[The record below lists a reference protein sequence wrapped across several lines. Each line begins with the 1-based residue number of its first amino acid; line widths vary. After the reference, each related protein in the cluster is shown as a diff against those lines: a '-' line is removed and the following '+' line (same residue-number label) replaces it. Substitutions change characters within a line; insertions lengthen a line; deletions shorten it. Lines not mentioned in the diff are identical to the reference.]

1 MVFAGRIETSN
12 KQNNLIAKAFLEP
25 IGFDTCTCVL
35 VQVYGGGKASPPTQ
49 PTICNMLNKTSL
61 RNFLGE
67 LPLAAE
73 LDYALRHAWRNRAR
87 KDHYNLSRLS
97 KSLPLAVEQA
107 RPFAQKAAAGKKILF
122 FATLHYWIEQAA
134 YISLTLAGL
143 GHKVTLMTL
152 PYSEW
157 HKEMDKLTQKQRGLH
172 TRDALSS
179 LTPLVE
185 HASFLDPSTDRS
197 GRRLKPASV
206 LPAALQSDIEEIS
219 LWDAQYTLMREEVD
233 MNNASDR
240 ALYDLRIKR
249 NTFAALAALEWMQTN
264 KPDVVLIPNGLI
276 LEMGIVFRVARYLNI
291 PAMTFEFN
299 DQREQIW
306 LAQNSSI
313 MRQDTD
319 YLVEARC
326 KLPMT
331 DAMYERLA
339 DLENARRGARVW
351 GKSKRVW
358 QYVSSQGAI
367 ETRKALGLDDRP
379 VVLLAANVLGDSLT
393 LGRNIFAESM
403 SEWITRTV
411 QFFASRPD
419 VQFVIRIHP
428 GETIVPKAKSMA
440 TVVREALSEI
450 PEHIHVIAATDK
462 INTYDLIEVAD
473 LGLAYTTTVGMETA
487 MNGIPVICCG
497 QTHYRG
503 RGFTIDPN
511 TWDEYFAALERVLSD
526 LPAHRLND
534 EQVAK
539 AWNYAYR
546 FFFEYPRP
554 FPWRLMNFWDDLEV
568 WPLDKVLSEEG
579 MMQFGDTF
587 KFLVGEP
594 FTWK

>member
-1 MVFAGRIETSN
+1 
-12 KQNNLIAKAFLEP
+12 
-25 IGFDTCTCVL
+25 
-35 VQVYGGGKASPPTQ
+35 
-49 PTICNMLNKTSL
+49 MLNKTSL

-73 LDYALRHAWRNRAR
+73 LDYTLRQKNRAR
-87 KDHYNLSRLS
+87 KDHFNLSRLK
-97 KSLPLAVEQA
+97 KSLPHAVESIK
-107 RPFAQKAAAGKKILF
+107 PILQNSIRNTQYEVKNVLL

-134 YISLTLAGL
+134 YISLALAGL

-172 TRDALSS
+172 TRDALF
-179 LTPLVE
+179 PLSTFVD
-185 HASFLDPSTDRS
+185 HISMLDLRPSTFD
-197 GRRLKPASV
+197 
-206 LPAALQSDIEEIS
+206 LPSALQSDIAEIS

-233 MNNASDR
+233 MSEAKDK
-240 ALYDLRIKR
+240 ALYNLRVKR
-249 NTFAALAALEWMQTN
+249 NTFAALAALEWMQVN

-276 LEMGIVFRVARYLNI
+276 LEMGIVFRVAKYLNI
-291 PAMTFEFN
+291 PAVTFEFN

-306 LAQNSSI
+306 LAQNTSI

-331 DAMYERLA
+331 DEMYERLA

-351 GKSKRVW
+351 GKSKRLW
-358 QYVSSQGAI
+358 QYVSSQGAE

-403 SEWITRTV
+403 SEWITKTV
-411 QFFASRPD
+411 QYFAKRTD
-419 VQFVIRIHP
+419 VQLVVRVHP
-428 GETIVPKAKSMA
+428 GEKIVPQAKSMA
-440 TVVREALSEI
+440 TVVREAL
-450 PEHIHVIAATDK
+450 PELPSHIHVIGALDN
-462 INTYDLIEVAD
+462 INTYDLIEIAG
-473 LGLAYTTTVGMETA
+473 LGLAYTTTVGVETA
-487 MNGIPVICCG
+487 MNGIPVISCG
-497 QTHYRG
+497 ETHYRG
-503 RGFTIDPN
+503 RGFTLDVN
-511 TWDEYFAALERVLSD
+511 TWDEYFSTLERTLSNVS
-526 LPAHRLND
+526 AHRLTD
-534 EQVAK
+534 EQTAK

-568 WPLDKVLSEEG
+568 WSLEKVLSDEG
-579 MMQFGDTF
+579 MSHFEDTF
-587 KFLVGEP
+587 RFLVGEP

>member
-1 MVFAGRIETSN
+1 
-12 KQNNLIAKAFLEP
+12 
-25 IGFDTCTCVL
+25 
-35 VQVYGGGKASPPTQ
+35 
-49 PTICNMLNKTSL
+49 MLNKISL

-73 LDYALRHAWRNRAR
+73 LDYLLRQKNRAR
-87 KDHYNLSRLS
+87 KDHFNLSKLQN
-97 KSLPLAVEQA
+97 SLPQTVAQVQ
-107 RPFAQKAAAGKKILF
+107 PFIENVVPGKNILF

-143 GHKVTLMTL
+143 GHQVTLLTL

-157 HKEMDKLTQKQRGLH
+157 HKEMDKLTQRQRTLH
-172 TRDALSS
+172 TRDALS
-179 LTPLVE
+179 PLSSFVQ
-185 HASFLDPSTDRS
+185 HLSFLD
-197 GRRLKPASV
+197 LKPTSV
-206 LPAALQSDIEEIS
+206 LPAAVQADVEEVS

-233 MNNASDR
+233 MSSAKDR

-249 NTFAALAALEWMQTN
+249 NTFAALAALEWMQTH

-306 LAQNSSI
+306 LAQNTSI

-326 KLPMT
+326 NLPMT

-351 GKSKRVW
+351 GKSKRLW
-358 QYVSSQGAI
+358 QYISAQGA
-367 ETRKALGLDDRP
+367 EQTRKALGLDDRP

-411 QFFASRPD
+411 QYFAKRID
-419 VQFVIRIHP
+419 VQLVVRIHP
-428 GETIVPKAKSMA
+428 GEKIVPQAKSMG
-440 TVVREALSEI
+440 TVVREALPDLPS
-450 PEHIHVIAATDK
+450 HIHVIGALDNV
-462 INTYDLIEVAD
+462 NTYDLIEIAA
-473 LGLAYTTTVGMETA
+473 LGLAYTTTVGVETA
-487 MNGIPVICCG
+487 MNGIPVISCG
-497 QTHYRG
+497 DTHYRG

-511 TWDEYFAALERVLSD
+511 SWDEYFSALENVLSN
-526 LPAHRLND
+526 LSANRLT
-534 EQVAK
+534 EEPTAK

-568 WPLDKVLSEEG
+568 WPVEKVLSDEG
-579 MMQFGDTF
+579 MSQFGETF
-587 KFLVGEP
+587 KFLIGEP
-594 FTWK
+594 FTWKD

>member
-1 MVFAGRIETSN
+1 
-12 KQNNLIAKAFLEP
+12 
-25 IGFDTCTCVL
+25 
-35 VQVYGGGKASPPTQ
+35 
-49 PTICNMLNKTSL
+49 MLTKKSL

-73 LDYALRHAWRNRAR
+73 LDYALRQKSRAR
-87 KDHYNLSRLS
+87 KDHFNLSRLQ
-97 KSLPLAVEQA
+97 KSLPHAVEQIK
-107 RPFAQKAAAGKKILF
+107 PFIQHPIRNTQHAVKNVLF

-134 YISLTLAGL
+134 YISLALAGL

-157 HKEMDKLTQKQRGLH
+157 HKEKDKLTQKQRGLH

-179 LTPLVE
+179 LAPFVA
-185 HASFLDPSTDRS
+185 HASFLD
-197 GRRLKPASV
+197 LKPASA
-206 LPAALQSDIEEIS
+206 LPVSLQADVAEVS

-233 MNNASDR
+233 MTNAGDK
-240 ALYDLRIKR
+240 AIYDLRIKR
-249 NTFAALAALEWMQTN
+249 NTFAALASLEWMQAN

-276 LEMGIVFRVARYLNI
+276 LEMGILFRVARYLNI
-291 PAMTFEFN
+291 PAVTFEFN

-306 LAQNSSI
+306 LAQNTSI

-331 DAMYERLA
+331 DEMYERLA

-351 GKSKRVW
+351 GKSKRLW
-358 QYVSSQGAI
+358 QYVSSQGAE
-367 ETRKALGLDDRP
+367 ETRKVLGLDHRP

-403 SEWITRTV
+403 SEWITKTV
-411 QFFASRPD
+411 QYFARRTD
-419 VQFVIRIHP
+419 VQLVVRIHP
-428 GETIVPKAKSMA
+428 GEKIVPQAKSMG
-440 TVVREALSEI
+440 TVVREAL
-450 PEHIHVIAATDK
+450 PELPSHILVIGALDNV
-462 INTYDLIEVAD
+462 NTYDLIEIAD
-473 LGLAYTTTVGMETA
+473 LGLAYTTTVGVETA
-487 MNGIPVICCG
+487 MNGIPVISCG

-503 RGFTIDPN
+503 RGFTIDPTSWN
-511 TWDEYFAALERVLSD
+511 QYFSTLENVLSD
-526 LPAHRLND
+526 LPAHRLNE

-568 WPLDKVLSEEG
+568 WSLDKVLSDEG
-579 MMQFGDTF
+579 MSQFGDTF

-594 FTWK
+594 FTWKT

>member
-1 MVFAGRIETSN
+1 MNSV
-12 KQNNLIAKAFLEP
+12 AK
-25 IGFDTCTCVL
+25 I
-35 VQVYGGGKASPPTQ
+35 
-49 PTICNMLNKTSL
+49 MLSKTSL

-73 LDYALRHAWRNRAR
+73 LDYLLRQKNRAR
-87 KDHYNLSRLS
+87 KDHFNLSRLK
-97 KSLPLAVEQA
+97 KSLPQAVESIK
-107 RPFAQKAAAGKKILF
+107 PILQSPLRNTQYAVKNVLL

-134 YISLTLAGL
+134 YISLSLAGL
-143 GHKVTLMTL
+143 GHKVTLLTL
-152 PYSEW
+152 TYSEW

-172 TRDALSS
+172 TRDAL
-179 LTPLVE
+179 TPLSTFVP
-185 HASFLDPSTDRS
+185 HASLLD
-197 GRRLKPASV
+197 LKPAST
-206 LPAALQSDIEEIS
+206 LPPALHADIAEIS

-233 MNNASDR
+233 MSNAKDK
-240 ALYDLRIKR
+240 ALYELRIKR
-249 NTFAALAALEWMQTN
+249 NTFAALAALEWMQAN

-291 PAMTFEFN
+291 PAVTFEFN

-306 LAQNSSI
+306 LAQNTSI

-319 YLVEARC
+319 YLVEERC

-331 DAMYERLA
+331 DEMYERLA

-351 GKSKRVW
+351 GKSKRLW
-358 QYVSSQGAI
+358 QYVSSQGAE
-367 ETRKALGLDDRP
+367 ETRKALGLDNRP

-403 SEWITRTV
+403 SEWITKTV
-411 QFFASRPD
+411 QYFAKRTD
-419 VQFVIRIHP
+419 VQLVVRIHP
-428 GETIVPKAKSMA
+428 GEKIVPQVKSMG
-440 TVVREALSEI
+440 TVVREAL
-450 PEHIHVIAATDK
+450 PELPSHIHVIGALDNV
-462 INTYDLIEVAD
+462 NTYDLIEIAN
-473 LGLAYTTTVGMETA
+473 LGLAYTTTVGVETA
-487 MNGIPVICCG
+487 MNGIPVISCG

-511 TWDEYFAALERVLSD
+511 TWEEYFTALENVLSD

-534 EQVAK
+534 EQTAK

-568 WPLDKVLSEEG
+568 WSLEKVLSDEG
-579 MMQFGDTF
+579 MNHFGDTF
-587 KFLVGEP
+587 NFLVGEP

>member
-1 MVFAGRIETSN
+1 MN
-12 KQNNLIAKAFLEP
+12 KSA
-25 IGFDTCTCVL
+25 
-35 VQVYGGGKASPPTQ
+35 
-49 PTICNMLNKTSL
+49 L

-73 LDYALRHAWRNRAR
+73 LDYALRHKNRAR
-87 KDHYNLSRLS
+87 KDHYDLSRLS
-97 KSLPLAVEQA
+97 KSLPHVIEQVK
-107 RPFAQKAAAGKKILF
+107 PFAQKATAGKKILF

-134 YISLTLAGL
+134 YISLALAGL

-179 LTPLVE
+179 LNPLLE
-185 HASFLDPSTDRS
+185 HVSFLE
-197 GRRLKPASV
+197 LKPAPV
-206 LPAALQSDIEEIS
+206 LPASLKSDVEEIS
-219 LWDAQYTLMREEVD
+219 FWDAQYTLMREEVD
-233 MNNASDR
+233 MNKASDR

-249 NTFAALAALEWMQTN
+249 NTFAALAALKWLETN
-264 KPDVVLIPNGLI
+264 KPDVILIPNGLI

-306 LAQNSSI
+306 LAQNTSI

-326 KLPMT
+326 SQPMT
-331 DAMYERLA
+331 EVMYERLA

-351 GKSKRVW
+351 GKSKRLW
-358 QYVSSQGAI
+358 QYVSSKGAA

-379 VVLLAANVLGDSLT
+379 VILLAANVLGDSLT

-411 QFFASRPD
+411 RFFAGRPD
-419 VQFVIRIHP
+419 VQFMIRVHP
-428 GETIVPKAKSMA
+428 GETVVPRAKSMA
-440 TVVREALSEI
+440 TVVREALSEV
-450 PEHIHVIAATDK
+450 PEHIHIIAATDK
-462 INTYDLIEVAD
+462 INTYDLIEIAD

-511 TWDEYFAALERVLSD
+511 TWDEYFAALEKFLSD
-526 LPAHRLND
+526 LPAHRLNE
-534 EQVAK
+534 EQTSR

-568 WPLDKVLSEEG
+568 WPVEKVLSEEG
-579 MMQFGDTF
+579 VSQFGDTF
-587 KFLVGEP
+587 RFLVGEP
-594 FTWK
+594 FTWPSHPLPMGEGEIT

>member
-1 MVFAGRIETSN
+1 
-12 KQNNLIAKAFLEP
+12 
-25 IGFDTCTCVL
+25 
-35 VQVYGGGKASPPTQ
+35 
-49 PTICNMLNKTSL
+49 MLNKNSL

-73 LDYALRHAWRNRAR
+73 LDYSLRQKNRAR
-87 KDHYNLSRLS
+87 KDHFNLSRLK
-97 KSLPLAVEQA
+97 KSLPQAVEQA
-107 RPFAQKAAAGKKILF
+107 KPFIQHPIRNPQYAVKNILL

-134 YISLTLAGL
+134 YISLALTGL

-179 LTPLVE
+179 LS
-185 HASFLDPSTDRS
+185 SFIPHVSLLDPSTGS
-197 GRRLKPASV
+197 GQRLRPSTFDLPPA
-206 LPAALQSDIEEIS
+206 LHADIKEIS

-233 MNNASDR
+233 MQDAKDK

-249 NTFAALAALEWMQTN
+249 NTFAALAALEWMQAN
-264 KPDVVLIPNGLI
+264 KPNVVLVPNGLI

-291 PAMTFEFN
+291 PAVTFEFN

-306 LAQNSSI
+306 LAQNTSI

-331 DAMYERLA
+331 DEMYERLA

-351 GKSKRVW
+351 GKSKRLW
-358 QYVSSQGAI
+358 QYVSSQGA
-367 ETRKALGLDDRP
+367 EATRKALGLDNRP

-403 SEWITRTV
+403 SEWITKTV
-411 QFFASRPD
+411 QYFAKRDD
-419 VQFVIRIHP
+419 VQLVVRIHP
-428 GETIVPKAKSMA
+428 GEKIVPQAKSMG
-440 TVVREALSEI
+440 TVVREAL
-450 PEHIHVIAATDK
+450 PELPSRIHVIGALDN
-462 INTYDLIEVAD
+462 INTYDLIEIAN
-473 LGLAYTTTVGMETA
+473 LGLAYTTTVGVETA
-487 MNGIPVICCG
+487 MNGIPVISCG

-511 TWDEYFAALERVLSD
+511 TWDEYFAALEDALSD

-534 EQVAK
+534 QQTAR

-568 WPLDKVLSEEG
+568 WSLEKVLSDEG
-579 MMQFGDTF
+579 MNNFGDTF

-594 FTWK
+594 FTWKT

>member
-1 MVFAGRIETSN
+1 
-12 KQNNLIAKAFLEP
+12 
-25 IGFDTCTCVL
+25 
-35 VQVYGGGKASPPTQ
+35 
-49 PTICNMLNKTSL
+49 MLNKTSL
-61 RNFLGE
+61 RNFIGE

-73 LDYALRHAWRNRAR
+73 LDYALRQKNRAR
-87 KDHYNLSRLS
+87 KDHYNLSRLQE
-97 KSLPLAVEQA
+97 SLPDAVAQA
-107 RPFAQKAAAGKKILF
+107 RPFIEKAPRGKNVLF

-134 YISLTLAGL
+134 YFSLTLAGQ

-172 TRDALSS
+172 TRDALSA
-179 LTPLVE
+179 LTPFVDHVSL
-185 HASFLDPSTDRS
+185 LDPSTGS
-197 GRRLKPASV
+197 GRRLKPASI
-206 LPAALQSDIEEIS
+206 LPDALRADVEEVS

-233 MNNASDR
+233 MDSAKDR
-240 ALYDLRIKR
+240 ALYDLRIER
-249 NTFAALAALEWMQTN
+249 NTFAALVALEWMQTH

-291 PAMTFEFN
+291 PAVTFEFN

-306 LAQNSSI
+306 LAQNTSI

-326 KLPMT
+326 GLPMN
-331 DAMYERLA
+331 DKMYERLA

-351 GKSKRVW
+351 GKSKRLW
-358 QYVSSQGAI
+358 QYVSAQGP
-367 ETRKALGLDDRP
+367 EQTRQALGLDEHP

-411 QFFASRPD
+411 QYFAKRPD
-419 VQFVIRIHP
+419 VQLVVRIHP
-428 GETIVPKAKSMA
+428 GEKIVPQAKSMG
-440 TVVREALSEI
+440 TVVREALPEI
-450 PEHIHVIAATDK
+450 PSHIRLVGALDNV
-462 INTYDLIEVAD
+462 NTYDLIEIAS
-473 LGLAYTTTVGMETA
+473 LGLAYTTTVGVETA
-487 MNGIPVICCG
+487 MNGIPVISCG
-497 QTHYRG
+497 DTHYRG

-511 TWDEYFAALERVLSD
+511 SWEEYFSTLENILSD
-526 LPAHRLND
+526 LPAHHLTE
-534 EQVAK
+534 EQIAK

-568 WPLDKVLSEEG
+568 WPIQKVLSDEG
-579 MMQFGDTF
+579 MAQFGETF

-594 FTWK
+594 FTWKD

>member
-1 MVFAGRIETSN
+1 MN
-12 KQNNLIAKAFLEP
+12 KSSI
-25 IGFDTCTCVL
+25 
-35 VQVYGGGKASPPTQ
+35 
-49 PTICNMLNKTSL
+49 

-73 LDYALRHAWRNRAR
+73 LDYALRQKNRAR
-87 KDHYNLSRLS
+87 KDHFNLSRLH
-97 KSLPLAVEQA
+97 KSLPHAVAQAKPFIEQA
-107 RPFAQKAAAGKKILF
+107 KPGKKILF

-134 YISLTLAGL
+134 HISLVLAGL
-143 GHKVTLMTL
+143 GHKVTLLTL
-152 PYSEW
+152 PYAEW
-157 HKEMDKLTQKQRGLH
+157 HKELDKLTQKQRGLH

-179 LTPLVE
+179 LSSIIE
-185 HASFLDPSTDRS
+185 HASFLD
-197 GRRLKPASV
+197 LKPASV
-206 LPAALQSDIEEIS
+206 LPAALRADIEEIS
-219 LWDAQYTLMREEVD
+219 LWDAQYTLMREEVNMD
-233 MNNASDR
+233 SPNDR
-240 ALYDLRIKR
+240 ALYDLRNKR

-291 PAMTFEFN
+291 PAVTFEFN

-306 LAQNSSI
+306 LAQNTSI

-331 DAMYERLA
+331 DEMYERLA

-351 GKSKRVW
+351 GKSKRLW
-358 QYVSSQGAI
+358 QYVSSQGAE
-367 ETRKALGLDDRP
+367 ETRKALGLDERP

-403 SEWITRTV
+403 SEWMIRTV
-411 QFFASRPD
+411 QFFANRSD
-419 VQFVIRIHP
+419 IQLVIRIHP
-428 GETIVPKAKSMA
+428 GEKLVPQAKSME
-440 TVVREALSEI
+440 TVVLEALPEI
-450 PEHIHVIAATDK
+450 PKHIHLIGALDN
-462 INTYDLIEVAD
+462 INTYDLIEIAN
-473 LGLAYTTTVGMETA
+473 LGLAYTTTVGVETA
-487 MNGIPVICCG
+487 MNGIPVISCG

-511 TWDEYFAALERVLSD
+511 TWDEYFAALEKVLSD

-534 EQVAK
+534 QQTEK

-568 WPLDKVLSEEG
+568 WPLTKVLSEEG
-579 MMQFGDTF
+579 MSHFGDTF
-587 KFLVGEP
+587 KILVGEP